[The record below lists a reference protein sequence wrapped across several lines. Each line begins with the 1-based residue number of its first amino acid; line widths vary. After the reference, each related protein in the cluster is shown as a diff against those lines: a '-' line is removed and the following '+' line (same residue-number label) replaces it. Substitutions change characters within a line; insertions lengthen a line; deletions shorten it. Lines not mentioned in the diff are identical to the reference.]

1 MGRGRVGA
9 EKRLAAREPPAI
21 RRDCRVLR
29 HHGRSPS
36 DPTSLPPP
44 LPAGVAWQ
52 DVWLHALV
60 DKSAVLTLRRAL
72 DDAHLPAASA
82 AAKALAAIVCVG
94 GPNELGVAAGAGGSL
109 EASGSLGA
117 GSNKTGDVTASAA
130 DTLSQQRAVEASA
143 AAEWYDALECAP
155 PLASPMTA
163 ATAPLWR
170 SGGWG
175 ATFAP
180 VGVETASG
188 RIELA
193 ADGTVMPD
201 PADEATDRI
210 AAGDGEEGLLPPRPP
225 HNTDV
230 RARPPTRPIRPR
242 RSAWV
247 CSPAAVLLEV
257 GRHPASV
264 APLWRARRGGEAQRG
279 AATAGAV
286 PAASS
291 TLVDIACE
299 PSETEADMPGS
310 QAAAA
315 RLRVVAASGRRTLG
329 GPGRT
334 ASRRGSSPPRSGR
347 GARTPNPREGSRR
360 YVCGPRSPPLGG
372 RRRAWTGCI
381 LYSSARSKPTGNPP
395 VRSRRRRR
403 RASPRRRSVCSP
415 LWPRPSRRK
424 RWKSS
429 RRGKGG
435 ARRRTTARSRAT
447 STRPRP

>member
-1 MGRGRVGA
+1 M
-9 EKRLAAREPPAI
+9 
-21 RRDCRVLR
+21 
-29 HHGRSPS
+29 
-36 DPTSLPPP
+36 
-44 LPAGVAWQ
+44 
-52 DVWLHALV
+52 
-60 DKSAVLTLRRAL
+60 
-72 DDAHLPAASA
+72 
-82 AAKALAAIVCVG
+82 
-94 GPNELGVAAGAGGSL
+94 

-180 VGVETASG
+180 LAWETASG

-210 AAGDGEEGLLPPRPP
+210 AAGDGEEGASSSASAAQHRRSRATAHAADPTASALRVGLLPRL
-225 HNTDV
+225 
-230 RARPPTRPIRPR
+230 RY
-242 RSAWV
+242 
-247 CSPAAVLLEV
+247 LLEV

-264 APLWRARRGGEAQRG
+264 APALAMLAGAARHSAE
-279 AATAGAV
+279 AATAVARC
-286 PAASS
+286 PRLSS

-299 PSETEADMPGS
+299 PSETEGGYPPGS
-310 QAAAA
+310 QAAAT
-315 RLRVVAASGRRTLG
+315 RVLRVVAASGAAHAG
-329 GPGRT
+329 GLGRT